1 MPINAFYLI
10 NLHASVNLY
19 QKTSTRSVNK
29 LTRLVSDYSKLFI
42 YNVILNRL
50 YHITFKINPLH
61 HNALYRYGFS
71 RFITVLKWHSV
82 DQFRL

>member
-29 LTRLVSDYSKLFI
+29 LTRLVCDFSKLFI

-50 YHITFKINPLH
+50 YQITFKINPS
-61 HNALYRYGFS
+61 HNASYRYGFS
-71 RFITVLKWHSV
+71 RFITVLKWPSV
-82 DQFRL
+82 DQLRL

>member
-29 LTRLVSDYSKLFI
+29 LTRLVSDHSKLFI
-42 YNVILNRL
+42 YNLILNRL
-50 YHITFKINPLH
+50 YQITFKINPS
-61 HNALYRYGFS
+61 HNASYQYGFS
-71 RFITVLKWHSV
+71 RFITVLKWPSV
-82 DQFRL
+82 DQLRL

>member
-29 LTRLVSDYSKLFI
+29 LTRLVSDSSKLFI

-50 YHITFKINPLH
+50 YQITFKINPL

-71 RFITVLKWHSV
+71 RFITVLKWPSV
-82 DQFRL
+82 DKLRL